1 MALYHKYRPTTF
13 DEIVGN
19 VEVVTALKADIA
31 KEDHPHAYLLH
42 GPTGCG
48 KTTLGR
54 IIATE
59 LGCSE
64 EDFKEIDSADFRG
77 IDTVREIR
85 KQSRYKPLS
94 GNCRVWLLDEVHQFS
109 KDANHALLKALED
122 TPSHVYYILAT
133 TEPQKLLPTV
143 KGRCSQYQV
152 KQLTDSEMMVLL
164 RKVVKAEGQ
173 RITKDIYEQIVLD
186 SQGHPRNALQILDQ
200 VLGVPAEMQKE
211 VAKRSAEL
219 QSDAIELCR
228 VLFQKASWKKVA
240 GILTKIKDQD
250 PESIRRLVLSYCNS
264 ILLKGENMQA
274 GLVMEQFIEPFY
286 NTGFPGLTF
295 ACFSVVCGED

>member
-1 MALYHKYRPTTF
+1 MSLYHKYRPTTF
-13 DEIVGN
+13 EEMVGN
-19 VEVVTALKADIA
+19 VEVVTTLKADMA
-31 KEDHPHAYLLH
+31 KEDHPHAYLLY

-54 IIATE
+54 IIASE

-64 EDFKEIDSADFRG
+64 DDFKEVDSADFRG
-77 IDTVREIR
+77 IDTIREVR
-85 KQSRYKPLS
+85 KQSQYKPLS
-94 GNCRVWLLDEVHQFS
+94 GKCRVWLLDEVHQQT
-109 KDANHALLKALED
+109 KDAQHALLKALED
-122 TPSHVYYILAT
+122 APPHVYYILAT
-133 TEPQKLLPTV
+133 TEPQKLLATL

-152 KQLTDSEMMVLL
+152 KQLTDSEMMKLL
-164 RKVVKAEGQ
+164 RSVVKAENQ
-173 RITKDIYEQIVLD
+173 KLNKDVYEQIIMD
-186 SQGHPRNALQILDQ
+186 SQGHPRNALQVLDQ
-200 VLGVPAEMQKE
+200 VLGVPAEMRNE
-211 VAKRSAEL
+211 VAKRAAEI

-228 VLFQKASWKKVA
+228 ALMQKAPWKKVA
-240 GILTKIKDQD
+240 AILTKIKDQE

-295 ACFSVVCGED
+295 ACFSVVCGE

>member
-1 MALYHKYRPTTF
+1 MSLYHKYRPTTF

-19 VEVVTALKADIA
+19 VEIVTTLKAEIA
-31 KEDHPHAYLLH
+31 KADHSHAYLLY

-54 IIATE
+54 IIAKE

-64 EDFKEIDSADFRG
+64 DDFKEVDSADFRG

-85 KQSRYKPLS
+85 RHSQYKPLS
-94 GNCRVWLLDEVHQFS
+94 GKCRVWLIDEVHKS
-109 KDANHALLKALED
+109 TNDAQNALLKALED
-122 TPSHVYYILAT
+122 APPHVYYILAT
-133 TEPQKLLPTV
+133 TDPQKLIATV

-164 RKVVKAEGQ
+164 RSVVKKESQ
-173 RITKDIYEQIVLD
+173 KLTKEVYEQIIMD

-200 VLGVPAEMQKE
+200 VLGVPAEMRKE
-211 VAKRSAEL
+211 VAKRAAEV

-228 VLFQKASWKKVA
+228 VLIQKAPWKKVA
-240 GILTKIKDQD
+240 NILTKIKDQD

-295 ACFSVVCGED
+295 ACFSVICGE